1 MKYRFLIF
9 SFISICTFSA
19 VSQDWVLPLTGKV
32 EKAGK
37 KLQGAIVTLMQGSKQ
52 VAQTMTG
59 DDGAFKFDIPPN
71 GEFMVLVTKSG
82 LCTKKFQISTRGVPP
97 NEKDDGTKRFD
108 IPGIS
113 LFELIPGVDYSV
125 LNQPLVKI
133 QYDALKQNFGYDEN
147 YFTQSLEALDRL
159 KKLEADAVNKQKELE
174 LNYQTAIKNGDKAF
188 QKKDWNTAKS
198 SYSKAS
204 VLKPAENYP
213 KEQLAQIEII
223 LKDQEALNKKAE
235 AEKAAAADKAAAD
248 KLAAEKA
255 AADKLAA
262 EKAAA
267 EKAAADKLAK
277 DKAAA
282 EKAAADKLAAEK
294 AAADKLAAEKAAA
307 EKAASDK
314 LAKDKAAAEK
324 AAADKLAAE
333 KAAADKLAKDK
344 AAAEKAAADK
354 LAAEKAAADKLAA
367 EKAAAEKAAADK
379 LAKDKAAAEKAAADK
394 LAKDKAAAE
403 KAAADKLAAEKAA
416 AEKAAAEKAA
426 AEKAAAD
433 KLAKDKAAADKLAA
447 EKAAADKLAKDK
459 AAADKAAADK
469 LAAEKAAADKVAAD
483 KLAADKLAKDK
494 AAADKAAAEKTNISK
509 AEFEKYKNIIAKAD
523 GFFNNKQYPEAK
535 KSYQEAL
542 IAKANDSYA
551 RGKLIEIEKILNSD
565 NSSVNSVDDKMK
577 ALRAKYKL
585 GVTEETIIGQGV
597 VIIQRV
603 VVKESS
609 AYVYQKKL
617 FSWGGS
623 AFFRDDEPITEI
635 TFNEETKK

>member
-267 EKAAADKLAK
+267 DKLAK

-307 EKAASDK
+307 DK

-324 AAADKLAAE
+324 AAADKL
-333 KAAADKLAKDK
+333 
-344 AAAEKAAADK
+344 
-354 LAAEKAAADKLAA
+354 
-367 EKAAAEKAAADK
+367 
-379 LAKDKAAAEKAAADK
+379 
-394 LAKDKAAAE
+394 
-403 KAAADKLAAEKAA
+403 A

-469 LAAEKAAADKVAAD
+469 LAAEKAAADKLAAEKAAANKAAADKLAAEKAAAD

-565 NSSVNSVDDKMK
+565 NSSVNSADDKMK